1 MKMRAAAGL
10 AAFLAAC
17 LCNTS
22 VMAEAPM
29 PLGDVHIF
37 GGGKIMNK
45 DDWAPADQ
53 ETEFGGEVDFQPHSW
68 PIALTAAYFSGR
80 GSGAMDP
87 SVAYD
92 AYGNAYVFGDFKSE
106 TSEIQLGVKKF
117 WSNGNFGRP
126 YVGGGL
132 AQIHAKATLDC
143 QTGGVDCTASYSD
156 SATGVWAGGGFIYT
170 FGHFDL
176 GVDMR
181 YSYAQVTIVD
191 VKGNGGGLHIGAIA
205 GFHF

>member
-92 AYGNAYVFGDFKSE
+92 AYGNATQVVASTPDGFSKTTTNTYSNDITRWLLGRLTRASV
-106 TSEIQLGVKKF
+106 TSVA
-117 WSNGNFGRP
+117 P
-126 YVGGGL
+126 
-132 AQIHAKATLDC
+132 
-143 QTGGVDCTASYSD
+143 
-156 SATGVWAGGGFIYT
+156 
-170 FGHFDL
+170 
-176 GVDMR
+176 
-181 YSYAQVTIVD
+181 
-191 VKGNGGGLHIGAIA
+191 
-205 GFHF
+205 